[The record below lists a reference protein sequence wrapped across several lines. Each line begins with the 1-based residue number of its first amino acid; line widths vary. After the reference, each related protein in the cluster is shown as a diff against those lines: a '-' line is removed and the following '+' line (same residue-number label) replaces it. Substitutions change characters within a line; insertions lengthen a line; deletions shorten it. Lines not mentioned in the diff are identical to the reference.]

1 MPASYSDLNKPVHFK
16 LTLATLGKI
25 VCSLPIFA
33 TFFCV
38 IWSVIFDFKSSTKT
52 HCGVPNFLPSISAA
66 IGGFTPQR
74 YVWRVCIALHCA
86 PRFMV
91 AIAYYS
97 YHTSIHVG
105 LRNQLYK
112 TLAALCTFLH
122 ICENMALIGLT
133 YVSSTE
139 NHDLHERFFI
149 LFMLCSLTYML
160 LTTYVFSWG
169 RSANGRS
176 ISHTEMKSLRH
187 KATLFL
193 FNISVFMFAVY
204 LFFRHNAYCEPG
216 AYSWFALCE
225 YLIVLSNVC
234 FHGTMILDF
243 NTYSVAMVDMEPS
256 AAHTTY
262 LTV

>member
-1 MPASYSDLNKPVHFK
+1 MPASYSDHNKPVHFK
-16 LTLATLGKI
+16 VSLATLGKI

-33 TFFCV
+33 TCFCV
-38 IWSVIFDFKSSTKT
+38 IWSVIFNFESSTKT

-66 IGGFTPQR
+66 IGDLTPQR
-74 YVWRVCIALHCA
+74 YVWRVCIALHCS

-105 LRNQLYK
+105 QRNELYK

-122 ICENMALIGLT
+122 ICENLALIGLT

-139 NHDLHERFFI
+139 NHDLHEKFFI
-149 LFMLCSLTYML
+149 LFMVCSLIYML

-176 ISHTEMKSLRH
+176 ILHTERKSLRH
-187 KATLFL
+187 KGSLFL
-193 FNISVFMFAVY
+193 FNISIFMFAVY
-204 LFFRHNAYCEPG
+204 LFFRHNAYCEPYVYTG
-216 AYSWFALCE
+216 FAACE
-225 YLIVLSNVC
+225 YLTVLTNIA
-234 FHGTMILDF
+234 FHSTAVFDFEDF
-243 NTYSVAMVDMEPS
+243 NLVLAQRDMVNKLERK
-256 AAHTTY
+256 HI
-262 LTV
+262 